1 MCMRCRWDPN
11 RQLATAAPV
20 CPAGPAHPPAPHTAP
35 RQRPTPDPRDWR
47 QVLTLVNR
55 HGDELTDAQAAAAL
69 QRVAALLQ
77 RAPLA
82 PFEVGT

>member
-1 MCMRCRWDPN
+1 M
-11 RQLATAAPV
+11 
-20 CPAGPAHPPAPHTAP
+20 
-35 RQRPTPDPRDWR
+35 
-47 QVLTLVNR
+47 LTLVNR